1 MDYSNVINAIRLI
14 LEKEE
19 PMLKILSEDVITNRF
34 NSQGRSIKMLLGHLI
49 DSASNN
55 HQRMVRLQ
63 YAPRVGYSIP
73 DGERGLL
80 VFPDYTQDNNL
91 WLQLQNYQN
100 EDWNTL
106 VQLWKFYN
114 LHIIQVIHSVDESKL
129 NNYWLDY
136 EGNQVKLHD
145 MIMGYTGHLELHIG
159 HIHELM
165 E

>member
-100 EDWNTL
+100 ENWNTL

-114 LHIIQVIHSVDESKL
+114 LHIIQVIQSVDESKL

-136 EGNQVKLHD
+136 EGNQVTLHD
-145 MIMGYTGHLELHIG
+145 MIVGYTGHLELHIG

>member
-100 EDWNTL
+100 ENWNTL

-114 LHIIQVIHSVDESKL
+114 LHIIQVIQSVDESKL

-136 EGNQVKLHD
+136 EGNQVTLHD

>member
-1 MDYSNVINAIRLI
+1 MDYSEVINAIRFI

-19 PMLKILSEDVITNRF
+19 PVLINLSEDVITNRF

-73 DGERGLL
+73 NGERGLL

-91 WLQLQNYQN
+91 WLQLQDYQN

-114 LHIIQVIHSVDESKL
+114 LHIIQVIQSVDESKL

-136 EGNQVKLHD
+136 EGNQVTLHD
-145 MIMGYTGHLELHIG
+145 MIVGYTGHLELHIG

-165 E
+165 R

>member
-114 LHIIQVIHSVDESKL
+114 LHIIQVIQSVDESKL

-136 EGNQVKLHD
+136 EGNQVTLHD

>member
-34 NSQGRSIKMLLGHLI
+34 NSQGRSIKMLLGHMI

-114 LHIIQVIHSVDESKL
+114 LHIIQVIQSVDESKL

-136 EGNQVKLHD
+136 EGNQVTLHD